1 MKYIQSIFITLTLLI
16 FKCTC
21 SADEK
26 PTLGDADF
34 PAPSPSKRH
43 DKKVIQVKNGK
54 YDLLLIGDSI
64 THSIGELE
72 GKYEIFKS
80 IWDKYYKPINAIN
93 LGYNGYRTEQIL
105 WNLSNGEL
113 EFKQAPKVAMV
124 LIGTNN
130 SDDRN
135 FKKTHNPEEIY
146 RGTKAIVNLIKK
158 TYPEIKIL
166 VLRIFPRGGD
176 DEKGISP
183 PVFKSSEK
191 CINICH
197 EAGLLTKQLAD
208 GKQVYWMDINKI
220 FLLENGKINTKKMW
234 DLLHPSPS
242 GAEAWAIAVRP
253 TLLKL
258 INNEPVPA
266 IQILK

>member
-1 MKYIQSIFITLTLLI
+1 MKYIQSIFITLTLLF

-21 SADEK
+21 SADQK
-26 PTLGDADF
+26 TTLGDADF
-34 PAPSPSKRH
+34 PFPSPSKRH

-64 THSIGELE
+64 THSIGELD
-72 GKYEIFKS
+72 GKYEVFKS
-80 IWDKYYKPINAIN
+80 IWDKYYKPLNAIN

-105 WNLSNGEL
+105 WNLNNGEL
-113 EFKQAPKVAMV
+113 QFKQAPKAAMV

-135 FKKTHNPEEIY
+135 FKKTHTPEEIH

-158 TYPEIKIL
+158 NFPEIKIL

-183 PVFKSSEK
+183 PVFKSSKK
-191 CINICH
+191 CISICH
-197 EAGLLTKQLAD
+197 KAGLLTKQLAD
-208 GKQVYWMDINKI
+208 GKQVYWMDINRI
-220 FLLENGKINTKKMW
+220 FLLENGKIDTKKMW
-234 DLLHPSPS
+234 DLLHPSPT
-242 GAEAWAIAVRP
+242 GAEAWAKAISP

-258 INNEPVPA
+258 LNNQPVPA
-266 IQILK
+266 IQVLK

>member
-1 MKYIQSIFITLTLLI
+1 
-16 FKCTC
+16 
-21 SADEK
+21 
-26 PTLGDADF
+26 LGDADF

-64 THSIGELE
+64 THSIGELD
-72 GKYEIFKS
+72 GKYEVFKS
-80 IWDKYYKPINAIN
+80 VWDKYYKPLNSIN

-105 WNLSNGEL
+105 WNLNNGEL
-113 EFKQAPKVAMV
+113 EFKQAPKAVML

-135 FKKTHNPEEIY
+135 FKKAHNPQEIY
-146 RGTKAIVNLIKK
+146 NGTKAIVDLIKK
-158 TYPEIKIL
+158 TYPKIKIL

-183 PVFKSSEK
+183 PVFKSSKK
-191 CINICH
+191 CIYICH
-197 EAGLLTKQLAD
+197 EAGLLTRELAD
-208 GKQVYWMDINKI
+208 GKQVYWMDINRI
-220 FLLENGKINTKKMW
+220 FLLESGKINTKKIW
-234 DLLHPSPS
+234 DLLHPSPA
-242 GAEAWAIAVRP
+242 GAEAWAKAVRP

-258 INNEPVPA
+258 INDQPVPA
-266 IQILK
+266 IQVLK

>member
-16 FKCTC
+16 FKYTC

-72 GKYEIFKS
+72 GKYEVFKF

-146 RGTKAIVNLIKK
+146 RRTQAIVYLIK
-158 TYPEIKIL
+158 
-166 VLRIFPRGGD
+166 
-176 DEKGISP
+176 
-183 PVFKSSEK
+183 
-191 CINICH
+191 
-197 EAGLLTKQLAD
+197 
-208 GKQVYWMDINKI
+208 
-220 FLLENGKINTKKMW
+220 
-234 DLLHPSPS
+234 
-242 GAEAWAIAVRP
+242 
-253 TLLKL
+253 
-258 INNEPVPA
+258 
-266 IQILK
+266 